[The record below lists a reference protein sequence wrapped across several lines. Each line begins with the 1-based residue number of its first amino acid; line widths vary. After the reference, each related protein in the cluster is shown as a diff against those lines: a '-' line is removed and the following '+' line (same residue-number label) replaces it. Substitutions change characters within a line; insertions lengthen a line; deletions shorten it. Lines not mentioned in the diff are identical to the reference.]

1 MYYYN
6 LSEPFYY
13 SKNVKKGHI
22 NFFSYSA
29 ANKALLFSKTKPRYA
44 FFIFD
49 NWPIGMVEKSCWVAK
64 KSHVGNLDFVRREKK
79 NFSPKNCEKF
89 FFGEI
94 FFLLIND
101 KYTFHLKGLSRKIWN
116 FLSLWTVGDKRMT
129 LGPKLG
135 CFFKQPLRPPC
146 WPQASDTLHISL
158 FNQYDENAIGV
169 FSKCEKS

>member
-1 MYYYN
+1 MYYFS

-79 NFSPKNCEKF
+79 FFSPKNCEKF

-116 FLSLWTVGDKRMT
+116 FLSLWAVEGHRMI

-135 CFFKQPLRPPC
+135 CFFKQPLRPPY
-146 WPQASDTLHISL
+146 WPQTSDTLVHISL
-158 FNQYDENAIGV
+158 FGQYD
-169 FSKCEKS
+169 